1 MEVPRRFYRT
11 VPCAMASASLW
22 SSEEAELSSLQ
33 NLDAHIKA
41 LQRAGVVQE
50 KAQAQALQALDME
63 QHRIEEALA
72 QLDMCEQQEAAGS
85 EWVLAPAVP
94 QIQYT
99 LPLLRREDV
108 DAIPVLRAH
117 AQARR
122 QTRAL
127 LSSPPWSARDLE
139 CLKIAV
145 RNEVSRQN
153 MLHGSAADLDWT
165 RISMHVPYHTP
176 ADCRTRWT
184 FHERPGINLARWG
197 VAEKRDLVSYV
208 ERAGSPSWDEVAT
221 VLQPG
226 RTGYQAFEMYQ
237 RTVKPKIEWTPE
249 KDAAL
254 MQAVQ
259 ELGPD
264 WKMVAARLE
273 LPSTSA
279 TMCHQRHTKLK
290 KHTVVMGRWSAAE
303 DAALR
308 AAVAQYGCDWK
319 RVEVCVHGR
328 TSQQCRERWVGRLAN
343 IPEGETQAV
352 RRAWSKDEDE
362 RLRACVHSCKTW
374 VQVASYVGGRTDK
387 MVRERWLLLQRRED
401 EEERRKRGESV
412 PTRPSARSKQP
423 S

>member
-1 MEVPRRFYRT
+1 
-11 VPCAMASASLW
+11 MASASLW
-22 SSEEAELSSLQ
+22 SSDEAELNSLQ
-33 NLDAHIKA
+33 NLDEHIKSV
-41 LQRAGVVQE
+41 QSAGLLQE
-50 KAQAQALQALDME
+50 KAQAEALLAIESE
-63 QHRIEEALA
+63 QRRIEEALK
-72 QLDMCEQQEAAGS
+72 QLDMCEQREAAAS
-85 EWVLAPAVP
+85 EWVLGPACT
-94 QIQYT
+94 QIQYM

-108 DAIPVLRAH
+108 DAIPILRAH
-117 AQARR
+117 AQSRR
-122 QTRAL
+122 QVRAL

-139 CLKIAV
+139 CLKVAV
-145 RNEVSRQN
+145 ANEITRQN
-153 MLHGSAADLDWT
+153 TMHGSAADLDWT

-176 ADCRTRWT
+176 ADCRTRWA
-184 FHERPGINLARWG
+184 FHERPGLSHSRWG

-208 ERAGSPSWDEVAT
+208 ERAGSPPWDQVAT

-237 RTVKPKIEWTPE
+237 RTVKPKVEWTPE

-254 MQAVQ
+254 IQAVQ

-264 WKMVAARLE
+264 WKLVAARLE

-279 TMCHQRHTKLK
+279 TLCHQRHTKLK
-290 KHTVVMGRWSAAE
+290 KHSVVMGRWSAAE

-319 RVEVCVHGR
+319 RVEVYVQGR

-352 RRAWSKDEDE
+352 RRAWSKEEDE

-374 VQVASYVGGRTDK
+374 VQVANYVGGRTDK

-401 EEERRKRGESV
+401 EEQRRKQGEPISA
-412 PTRPSARSKQP
+412 RPSARSK
-423 S
+423 SAS